1 MKRYNN
7 KIDKRVIINE
17 IVSFVV
23 AAVVL
28 TGLWLIGYFLVQTSN
43 AMNIAAAIAVFSIF
57 IMAIV
62 NLIINRIYTNK
73 FTKMKVTE
81 GHSYLMDQKNEIE
94 SDYRA
99 AEKRVNKLMRRTT
112 FHSVLLLILLA
123 AAAFLMGAAEPKF
136 TDDDGGATLAI
147 LPILCLI
154 AQGIIAFLTRKSY
167 TTAPEAENELTQK
180 EFPAITALIKDCAK
194 SIGLNK
200 NIRLYYTST
209 GIGVSEFKDTVQI
222 FLNPIEVAFMTADEL
237 KSVMLHEFAHCIH
250 LDIKK
255 IARYDDFNAK
265 TKGVVSMFAIMG
277 FISYDIST
285 TLLAMTL
292 YNRISAR
299 EKESDADK
307 YVIDNGQAA
316 NYVNAS
322 AKAALYV
329 IYAGYEWK
337 ETGYDAY
344 EPETPMSDFVH
355 RDYDTFLK
363 KLDEYKDNWFFTLHN
378 ELPQLVDS
386 HPTFAMRMAA
396 CGVDTFDVSK
406 RETDEKYVAEQ
417 DKFLSLADKA
427 VHDGFDLEDYK
438 EAREEEYLSRNELFE
453 KAKNAG
459 DSLDFANENEKLE
472 IAQAYM
478 NVDDQKA
485 LEILNNVLSNSTN
498 SLAYFL
504 KGMILSKA
512 YDDECIKMFTES
524 ARSSAFFDES
534 MDRIALYALKTGK
547 QDVIDEYRKTIA
559 EKMQDNLDDEISEER
574 GMRFMHSPDK
584 NDPVNIDVV
593 NSIKEYWGD
602 ALIAVYLTEYV
613 TDKGVTVKYLAIQ
626 INQKKDFDFGK
637 AHKDTVDMLFR
648 HNKDNMK
655 FCLFYGGKEFNAIKK
670 CSDSEMFS
678 VKK

>member
-1 MKRYNN
+1 MKRYN
-7 KIDKRVIINE
+7 KIDKRTIINE
-17 IVSFVV
+17 VISFVV
-23 AAVVL
+23 AAAVL
-28 TGLWLIGYFLVQTSN
+28 TGLWLIGYFLVPTSN

-62 NLIINRIYTNK
+62 NLIINRVYINK
-73 FTKMKVTE
+73 FNKMKVAE
-81 GHSYLMDQKNEIE
+81 GHSYLMDQKSEIE

-99 AEKRVNKLMRRTT
+99 AEKKVNKLIRRTMIYA
-112 FHSVLLLILLA
+112 VIILLVLA

-167 TTAPEAENELTQK
+167 TTAPEAENELTEK
-180 EFPAITALIKDCAK
+180 EFPTITALIKDCAK
-194 SIGLNK
+194 STGINK
-200 NIRLYYTST
+200 PIRLYYTSA

-250 LDIKK
+250 LDTKK
-255 IARYDDFNAK
+255 IAYYDDFNAK
-265 TKGVVSMFAIMG
+265 TEGVVSMFTIMG
-277 FISYDIST
+277 FLSYNISV
-285 TLLAMTL
+285 TLFAMTL
-292 YNRISAR
+292 YNKISAR
-299 EKESDADK
+299 EKEIAADK
-307 YVIDNGQAA
+307 YVIDNGQAE

-329 IYAGYEWK
+329 MYAGYDWK
-337 ETGYDAY
+337 ETGYDAF
-344 EPETPMSDFVH
+344 EAETPMSDFVH
-355 RDYDTFLK
+355 RDYATFLK
-363 KLDEYKDNWFFTLHN
+363 KLAEYKDKWFFTLYN

-386 HPTFAMRMAA
+386 HPTFAMRMTA
-396 CGVDTFDVSK
+396 CGVDSFDVSK
-406 RETDEKYVAEQ
+406 TETDEKYIAEQ
-417 DKFLSLADKA
+417 DKFLSFADK
-427 VHDGFDLEDYK
+427 VIHDNFDIEDYK

-453 KAKNAG
+453 KVKNAG

-478 NVDDQKA
+478 NVDDEKA
-485 LEILNNVLSNSTN
+485 LEILDNVLTSSTS

-534 MDRIALYALKTGK
+534 MDRLALYALKTGK
-547 QDVIDEYRKTIA
+547 QDVIDNYRKTIA
-559 EKMQDNLDDEISEER
+559 EKMQDNIDDEISEER
-574 GMRFMHSPDK
+574 GMHFMHSPDK
-584 NDPVNIDVV
+584 TDPVNIDVV
-593 NSIKEYWGD
+593 NSVKEYWGD
-602 ALIAVYLTEYV
+602 ALIAVYLTEHV

-626 INQKKDFDFGK
+626 VNQKKDFDFGK

-670 CSDSEMFS
+670 TSGSEMFS